1 MKIKPGAR
9 IPAFARK
16 IEKSL
21 EAGRGAPPGKEEK
34 RLALDLAELNVR
46 VSLLGDAL
54 QALAAGGGARK
65 GPAPYH
71 VKLIRVAHEIAEV
84 QALTRSLRRPF
95 NALVRAQCRKEGET
109 FTRLAL
115 AGSAI
120 KGFVPPK

>member
-1 MKIKPGAR
+1 LKTKPGSR
-9 IPAFARK
+9 IPVFARK
-16 IEKSL
+16 LEKAM
-21 EAGRGAPPGKEEK
+21 EAGRGAPPGLEEK

-46 VSLLGDAL
+46 VSLLGEAL
-54 QALAAGGGARK
+54 QALASARGSGRK
-65 GPAPYH
+65 QAPYH
-71 VKLIRVAHEIAEV
+71 LKLIRVAHEIAEIGT
-84 QALTRSLRRPF
+84 LTRSLKRPF